1 MPIIYKHNL
10 KHFASNQKIAHEPSM
25 KSVYHYNNVETT
37 QKEGDSVNS
46 VASVNSGAGIFSGI
60 GSIVNLI
67 KNNKDLITSAA
78 KGAAAIG
85 STASAIS
92 NAVKSQNELKQLEA
106 IRKLRNDSEE
116 LKKLKKLS
124 DETKNKI
131 ANIAVEGDSK
141 HNEKTIEEIRGNGVS
156 SNLRFNQQSCSG
168 AGVAKF

>member
-10 KHFASNQKIAHEPSM
+10 KNFASNQKISHEPSM
-25 KSVYHYNNVETT
+25 KSVYHYDSVETIGT
-37 QKEGDSVNS
+37 QKFLGTAAAVQKEGD
-46 VASVNSGAGIFSGI
+46 GIFSGI

-78 KGAAAIG
+78 KGA

-116 LKKLKKLS
+116 LKNLKKLS
-124 DETKNKI
+124 EETKNKI
-131 ANIAVEGDSK
+131 ANIAVGGETLRSGAPSDSK

-156 SNLRFNQQSCSG
+156 SG
-168 AGVAKF
+168 AGLAKF

>member
-10 KHFASNQKIAHEPSM
+10 KQFASNQKIAHEPRM
-25 KSVYHYNNVETT
+25 NPVYHYDNRETV
-37 QKEGDSVNS
+37 QKEGD
-46 VASVNSGAGIFSGI
+46 GIFSGI

-106 IRKLRNDSEE
+106 IRKLRNDAKEMQ
-116 LKKLKKLS
+116 KDKKLS
-124 DETKNKI
+124 EETKNKI
-131 ANIAVEGDSK
+131 AKLAKMESK
-141 HNEKTIEEIRGNGVS
+141 HDEKTIEEMRGNGTASHFLSFLQLFFHHVYFPS
-156 SNLRFNQQSCSG
+156 SLI
-168 AGVAKF
+168 

>member
-10 KHFASNQKIAHEPSM
+10 KHFASNQKIAHEPRM
-25 KSVYHYNNVETT
+25 NPVYHYDNRETV
-37 QKEGDSVNS
+37 QKEGD
-46 VASVNSGAGIFSGI
+46 GIFSGI

-116 LKKLKKLS
+116 LKNLKKLS
-124 DETKNKI
+124 EETKNKI
-131 ANIAVEGDSK
+131 ANIAVGGETLRSGAPSDSK
-141 HNEKTIEEIRGNGVS
+141 HKKKSGVAIKRSIEEIRGNG
-156 SNLRFNQQSCSG
+156 L
-168 AGVAKF
+168 AKF